1 MTTCRTTPQSSDWQR
16 EPVGILTHGTSVPS
30 LMADLTAR
38 EHLKLKLQVRQ
49 KVTMSAQHW

>member
-1 MTTCRTTPQSSDWQR
+1 MQDYAPVSRLAKRT
-16 EPVGILTHGTSVPS
+16 VGILTQGTSVPS